1 MTIEFSNIENLLY
14 KLSAD
19 IHLENIRWIEP
30 IGIGI
35 LKLYKVSNPEA
46 QIHLTGRDDA
56 INYCK
61 TILNSSRSPVQTYTP
76 FSQFDNEINSIAKE
90 VTEKIIQNTY
100 NLTTEDRKDLSEY
113 LHYLVSEMMDNVVSH
128 AQSHCGGYI
137 TAQYYPKKKKVQ
149 VVIIDNGLGLKQT
162 LSKKFNTLKN
172 EKDSIAKALEERVTG
187 SNSFDIYTNV
197 PKHAGLG
204 LFFLTKIIEETNSR
218 FFIVSNN
225 TIYRSEHNS
234 YTELETLFN
243 GTIICF
249 EIEVDNI
256 NHDLKDLMKMIM
268 YVEDEEDAF

>member
-1 MTIEFSNIENLLY
+1 MTIEFSNIESLLC
-14 KLSAD
+14 KLKSD
-19 IHLENIRWIEP
+19 IHLENITWIEP

-35 LKLYKVSNPEA
+35 LKLYKVSNPES
-46 QIHLTGRDDA
+46 QIHLTGRDSA
-56 INYCK
+56 VSYCK
-61 TILNSSRSPVQTYTP
+61 TILNSPRSPVQTYTP
-76 FSQFDNEINSIAKE
+76 FIQFDNEINSIAKE

-128 AQSHCGGYI
+128 AQSPCGGYI

-162 LSKKFNTLKN
+162 LSNKYNLAD
-172 EKDSIAKALEERVTG
+172 EKEGISKALEEKVTG
-187 SNSFDIYTNV
+187 SNSFSIYNNI
-197 PKHAGLG
+197 PIHAGLG

-218 FFIVSNN
+218 LFIVSNN

-234 YTELETLFN
+234 YTELETPFN

-256 NHDLKDLMKMIM
+256 NHDLKELMQMIM
-268 YVEDEEDAF
+268 YVEDEEDVF